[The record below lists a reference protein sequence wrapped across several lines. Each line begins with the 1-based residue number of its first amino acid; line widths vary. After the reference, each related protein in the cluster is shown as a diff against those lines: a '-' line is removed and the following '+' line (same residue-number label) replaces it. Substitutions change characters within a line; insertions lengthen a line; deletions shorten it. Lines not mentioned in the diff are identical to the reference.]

1 MPRAKKKETEA
12 PAGAVTETVQR
23 MPLSELHPF
32 EGHPFKVLDDDSMT
46 ETVESIRQMGV
57 ANPLI
62 VRPDPDGG
70 YEIISGHR
78 RRHAAELAGL
88 DTIPVIVR
96 ELDDD
101 AAVIM
106 MVDSNLQRE
115 NILPSERAKA
125 YKMKLEALKHQGQ
138 RHDLTSTQVV
148 EKLAAEQVGDDAGMT
163 SGTRPCAAMCAGGP
177 RASPWW
183 TTRAAARSCAM
194 CSMCRTPGRGRTPA
208 RSTSGPCVRNMS
220 PLCRMCWNGPTA
232 WGPARGWRSRSGAS
246 PPASPLNIPIG
257 SYRGFQMELSYNTF
271 EKQFQITMKGE
282 MSHHVSLGTDARGNL
297 TRLDNALAG
306 IPGRLERGREQLE
319 NLRNQQSAAQVE
331 LTKPFPQEA
340 ELAEK
345 SARLAE
351 LDAALSMEDSIDRD
365 GGEVSEEVG
374 DGERPSV
381 LEDLKK
387 RAAEIPPDKKP
398 GKEPERG

>member
-23 MPLSELHPF
+23 MPLSKLHPF

-148 EKLAAEQVGDDAGMT
+148 EKLAAEQVGDDAGISRESVRRFVRLTELIPEILDMVDEKKI
-163 SGTRPCAAMCAGGP
+163 
-177 RASPWW
+177 
-183 TTRAAARSCAM
+183 
-194 CSMCRTPGRGRTPA
+194 SMTPA
-208 RSTSGPCVRNMS
+208 V
-220 PLCRMCWNGPTA
+220 
-232 WGPARGWRSRSGAS
+232 
-246 PPASPLNIPIG
+246 
-257 SYRGFQMELSYNTF
+257 ELSYLKPEEQRNFLEAMDYAQAAPSLSQAQRMKKKSQESGCTLDDMCSIMD
-271 EKQFQITMKGE
+271 EVKKDDLGQIAFKTSDLQKFFPKSYTPRQ
-282 MSHHVSLGTDARGNL
+282 MSDTIL
-297 TRLDNALAG
+297 RL
-306 IPGRLERGREQLE
+306 LEQWQRRRQ
-319 NLRNQQSAAQVE
+319 RDQQ
-331 LTKPFPQEA
+331 
-340 ELAEK
+340 
-345 SARLAE
+345 R
-351 LDAALSMEDSIDRD
+351 
-365 GGEVSEEVG
+365 
-374 DGERPSV
+374 
-381 LEDLKK
+381 
-387 RAAEIPPDKKP
+387 
-398 GKEPERG
+398 

>member
-148 EKLAAEQVGDDAGMT
+148 EKLAAEQVGDDAGISRESVRRFVRLTELIPEILDMVDEKKI
-163 SGTRPCAAMCAGGP
+163 
-177 RASPWW
+177 
-183 TTRAAARSCAM
+183 
-194 CSMCRTPGRGRTPA
+194 SMTPA
-208 RSTSGPCVRNMS
+208 V
-220 PLCRMCWNGPTA
+220 
-232 WGPARGWRSRSGAS
+232 
-246 PPASPLNIPIG
+246 
-257 SYRGFQMELSYNTF
+257 ELSYLKPEEQRNF
-271 EKQFQITMKGE
+271 LEAMDYAQAAPSLSQAQRMKKK
-282 MSHHVSLGTDARGNL
+282 S
-297 TRLDNALAG
+297 
-306 IPGRLERGREQLE
+306 
-319 NLRNQQSAAQVE
+319 
-331 LTKPFPQEA
+331 QE
-340 ELAEK
+340 
-345 SARLAE
+345 S
-351 LDAALSMEDSIDRD
+351 
-365 GGEVSEEVG
+365 GC
-374 DGERPSV
+374 
-381 LEDLKK
+381 
-387 RAAEIPPDKKP
+387 
-398 GKEPERG
+398 